1 MRLSLASALV
11 VAVAAWAVARVAALA
26 EVPALVAV
34 VASAAV
40 ATVVDPLWAAAP
52 RSSSPTYVHHYD

>member
-26 EVPALVAV
+26 EDLASVAV
-34 VASAAV
+34 VASAV

-52 RSSSPTYVHHYD
+52 RSSSPTYVQLYD